1 MSLLTRT
8 LFSVFVAAVV
18 SAATGLLGLVS
29 AQHAAS
35 KVNYCLSSALQISS
49 MEDLKN
55 LVFEEC
61 IHQQIQNEEDNN
73 EINDYMYDF
82 VNKHKSLKQQ
92 RWKRYKRQVYQPP
105 QVDEKLVSAFLNSPE
120 AVKMVL
126 SYLDKQKPKTTTT
139 TTTRRPTTRPP
150 KRPKRPRPRPPPKR
164 SPLSFFFGGD
174 KPLSQL
180 FSEHRN
186 TVKKI
191 QEKRWKKEQNGKK
204 PGSTTSKPPTP
215 PRLTPNKP
223 VNNPQLNGAK
233 KADNMQFFGPKDF
246 VPKSPHKLPLRPMR
260 LKYSSTK
267 EFPTKTYG
275 RLVPMP
281 R

>member
-1 MSLLTRT
+1 MSLFTRT

-18 SAATGLLGLVS
+18 SAATGLFGLVS
-29 AQHAAS
+29 AEHAAS
-35 KVNYCLSSALQISS
+35 KVNYCLSSALEIPSVQ
-49 MEDLKN
+49 DLKN

-61 IHQQIQNEEDNN
+61 IHQQIQDEEDQN

-82 VNKHKSLKQQ
+82 VNKHNSMHQ

-105 QVDEKLVSAFLNSPE
+105 QVDEQLVSAFLNSPE

-139 TTTRRPTTRPP
+139 TTTTTKRPP
-150 KRPKRPRPRPPPKR
+150 KRNKRPPPRPRPPKR
-164 SPLSFFFGGD
+164 RPPPPPLSFFFGGD

-180 FSEHRN
+180 LNDHRK
-186 TVKKI
+186 TVEKI
-191 QEKRWKKEQNGKK
+191 QEKRRKKNPGKK
-204 PGSTTSKPPTP
+204 PVSTTPKPRPTP
-215 PRLTPNKP
+215 PKKP
-223 VNNPQLNGAK
+223 VNNPQINGSK
-233 KADNMQFFGPKDF
+233 KADMQFFGPKDF
-246 VPKSPHKLPLRPMR
+246 VAKSPHKLPLRPMR

>member
-1 MSLLTRT
+1 MSLFTRT

-18 SAATGLLGLVS
+18 SAATGLFGLVS
-29 AQHAAS
+29 AEQAAS
-35 KVNYCLSSALQISS
+35 KVNYCLSSALEIPSVQ
-49 MEDLKN
+49 DLKN

-61 IHQQIQNEEDNN
+61 IHQQIQNEEDQN

-82 VNKHKSLKQQ
+82 VNKHNSMHQ

-105 QVDEKLVSAFLNSPE
+105 QVDEQLVSAFLNSPE

-139 TTTRRPTTRPP
+139 TTTTTKRPP
-150 KRPKRPRPRPPPKR
+150 KRPKRPPPRPRPPKR
-164 SPLSFFFGGD
+164 RPPPPLSFFFGGD

-180 FSEHRN
+180 LNDHRK
-186 TVKKI
+186 TVEKI
-191 QEKRWKKEQNGKK
+191 QESRWKKKPSKK
-204 PGSTTSKPPTP
+204 PVSTTSKPRPTP
-215 PRLTPNKP
+215 PKKP
-223 VNNPQLNGAK
+223 VNNPQINGSK
-233 KADNMQFFGPKDF
+233 KADMQFFGPKDF
-246 VPKSPHKLPLRPMR
+246 VAKSPHKLPLRPMR

>member
-1 MSLLTRT
+1 MSLFTRT

-18 SAATGLLGLVS
+18 SAATGLFGLVS

-49 MEDLKN
+49 VEDLKN

-61 IHQQIQNEEDNN
+61 IHQQIQNEEDQN

-82 VNKHKSLKQQ
+82 VNKHNSMHQ

-126 SYLDKQKPKTTTT
+126 SYLDKQKPKNTTTT
-139 TTTRRPTTRPP
+139 TTTKRPP
-150 KRPKRPRPRPPPKR
+150 KRPKRPPPRPRPPKR
-164 SPLSFFFGGD
+164 RPPPPPLSFFFGGD

-180 FSEHRN
+180 LNEHRK
-186 TVKKI
+186 TVQKI
-191 QEKRWKKEQNGKK
+191 QEKRWKKDQKK
-204 PGSTTSKPPTP
+204 PVVTTSKPRPRPTP
-215 PRLTPNKP
+215 PKKP
-223 VNNPQLNGAK
+223 VNNPQINGSK
-233 KADNMQFFGPKDF
+233 KADMQFFGPKDF
-246 VPKSPHKLPLRPMR
+246 VAKSPHKLPLRPMR

-267 EFPTKTYG
+267 EFPSKTYG